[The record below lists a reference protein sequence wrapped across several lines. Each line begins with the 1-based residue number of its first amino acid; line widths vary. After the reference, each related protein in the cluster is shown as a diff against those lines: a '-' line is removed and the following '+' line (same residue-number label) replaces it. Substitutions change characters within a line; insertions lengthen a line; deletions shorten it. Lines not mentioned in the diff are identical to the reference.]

1 MTTSIAVIGLL
12 IGAAAA
18 ALAQAT
24 PAERRLTLS
33 VRVTDTVGAKL
44 VNVDVRVSNSEGV
57 TRSSGRTDS
66 TGRFVTPLDARDT
79 LFTVMAQK
87 IGYGRMETEARP
99 GPYDTVDVVF
109 EMERIVALDVVRT
122 TGASARPLTN
132 DYTLTAA
139 EIAHS
144 DRTILDA
151 YDALRDLRPS
161 MLGDTWR
168 NCPRVRNLWVNGVR
182 ILLEPGDPVV
192 PGTREA
198 FLARD
203 WRGGT
208 VPRAGPPP
216 FHVAPY
222 SALGVIKPEH
232 IDEIRY
238 VGCWD
243 ASSTNLYR
251 RNALF
256 IWLKPGI
263 EYDRQLGTRVVD
275 TTAARAAKVIP

>member
-12 IGAAAA
+12 ISTAAG

-24 PAERRLTLS
+24 PAERRLALS
-33 VRVTDTVGAKL
+33 VRVTDTLGAKL

-66 TGRFVTPLDARDT
+66 TGRFVTPLDRRDT
-79 LFTVMAQK
+79 VFTVLAQK

-109 EMERIVALDVVRT
+109 EMERIVALEVVHT
-122 TGASARPLTN
+122 TAASSHPLTN

-168 NCPRVRNLWVNGVR
+168 LCPRVRNLWVNGER
-182 ILLEPGDPVV
+182 ILLAPNDPVV
-192 PGTREA
+192 PGATAE

-208 VPRAGPPP
+208 VQRAGPPP
-216 FHVAPY
+216 YHVSPS

-232 IDEIRY
+232 IDEIHY

-243 ASSTNLYR
+243 NSSTNRYR
-251 RNALF
+251 TNALF

-263 EYDRQLGTRVVD
+263 EYDRNDGTRVVD
-275 TTAARAAKVIP
+275 SLAARAAKIIP

>member
-1 MTTSIAVIGLL
+1 VTTSIAVIGLL
-12 IGAAAA
+12 IGTAAA
-18 ALAQAT
+18 ALAQAR
-24 PAERRLTLS
+24 PAERRLALS
-33 VRVTDTVGAKL
+33 VRVTDTLGAKL

-79 LFTVMAQK
+79 VFTVMAQK

-99 GPYDTVDVVF
+99 RPYDTVDVVF
-109 EMERIVALDVVRT
+109 EMERIVALEVVHAT
-122 TGASARPLTN
+122 AASAHPLTN
-132 DYTLTAA
+132 DYILTAT

-168 NCPRVRNLWVNGVR
+168 LCPRVRNLWVNGER
-182 ILLEPGDPVV
+182 ILLAPNDPVV
-192 PGTREA
+192 PGATAE

-203 WRGGT
+203 GRGGT
-208 VPRAGPPP
+208 VQRAGPPP
-216 FHVAPY
+216 FHVSPS

-232 IDEIRY
+232 IDEMHY

-243 ASSTNLYR
+243 TSSTNPYR
-251 RNALF
+251 VNALF

-263 EYDRQLGTRVVD
+263 EYDRNDGTRVVD
-275 TTAARAAKVIP
+275 SAAARAAKVIP